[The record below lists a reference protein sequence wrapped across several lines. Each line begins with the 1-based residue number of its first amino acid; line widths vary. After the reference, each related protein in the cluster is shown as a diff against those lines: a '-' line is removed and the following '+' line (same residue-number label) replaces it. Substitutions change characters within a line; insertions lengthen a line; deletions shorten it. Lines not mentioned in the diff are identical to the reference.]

1 MCAYIV
7 LKFNDKYSLLFFSYF
22 MCAYIIVLKFHNK
35 YSLIIYVFVFYWIP
49 FIKKIQIFTCD
60 CSDHPPLMGPLNP
73 YN

>member
-1 MCAYIV
+1 
-7 LKFNDKYSLLFFSYF
+7 

-35 YSLIIYVFVFYWIP
+35 YSLIIYVFVFYFIP
-49 FIKKIQIFTCD
+49 FIRKIQIRESNLPLFTCD